1 MIKFHGEKNSVFLKR
16 SVTESVNNGKLVTPS
31 QIAPVPL
38 FSHFD
43 MEL

>member
-1 MIKFHGEKNSVFLKR
+1 MGKKCAFLKR

-38 FSHFD
+38 FSHFH